1 MACLPCIKPFMDLV
15 VFSHLRW
22 DFVYQRPQHLISRFA
37 REHRVWF
44 LEEPIL
50 GDDSQAFLERS
61 PREGQ
66 LEVCRPHLPHGLSEV
81 ESWTLQREL
90 LDELI
95 AEEKITNLVTWY
107 YSPMA
112 MNFSRHLAPLATVY
126 DCMDE
131 LSAFRGAPP
140 GLRAAEA
147 ELFRRADL
155 VFTGGH
161 RLYEAKK
168 RQHSNVFAFPSSIDA
183 LHFQQARRIKHD
195 PEDQREIPHPRLGF
209 AGVIDERLDIQ
220 LLRAAAA
227 MRPAWHFVMIGP
239 VVKISQEDLPQAKNI
254 HYLGA
259 KDYKQLPFYMAGWDV
274 GILPFARNEA
284 TKFISPTK
292 TPEYLAAGLPVV
304 STYIRDVARPYGQK
318 KLAKIVNTP
327 EAFIAASERLLAHKH
342 DAQRLREVDAFL
354 AGNSWDITWE
364 SMKQLLGKA
373 TLAKAGG
380 MKDEE
385 GISVNASV
393 S

>member
-1 MACLPCIKPFMDLV
+1 MDLV
-15 VFSHLRW
+15 IFSHLRW

-37 REHRVWF
+37 RENQVWF
-44 LEEPIL
+44 FEEPIL
-50 GDDSQAFLERS
+50 DGEAQAFLEVS
-61 PREGQ
+61 QREGH
-66 LEVCRPHLPHGLSEV
+66 LKVCQPHLPLGLSEG
-81 ESWTLQREL
+81 ESWMLQREL

-95 AEEKITNLVTWY
+95 SEQGMTDLAAWY

-112 MNFSRHLAPLATVY
+112 VNFSRHLSPIVTVY

-131 LSAFRGAPP
+131 LSGFRGAPP

-155 VFTGGH
+155 VFTGGQ
-161 RLYEAKK
+161 RLYESKK

-183 LHFQQARRIKHD
+183 PHFQQARTIKDD

-209 AGVIDERLDIQ
+209 AGVIDERLDIE
-220 LLRAAAA
+220 LLAAAAA
-227 MRPAWHFVMIGP
+227 MRPEWHFVMIGP
-239 VVKISQEDLPQAKNI
+239 VVKIRQEDLPQAQNI

-259 KDYKQLPFYMAGWDV
+259 RDYKRLPSYMAGWDL

-327 EAFIAASERLLAHKH
+327 EAFIAASERLLPRKH
-342 DAQRLREVDAFL
+342 DARRLQEVDEFL
-354 AGNSWDITWE
+354 ASNSWDITWQR
-364 SMKQLLGKA
+364 MNKLLHKA
-373 TLAKAGG
+373 IASKAGG
-380 MKDEE
+380 VNNVQDDEE
-385 GISVNASV
+385 VAVNASV